1 MDERGRE
8 LVSIGGDLVAAVVS
22 AIPVAGGPIAGVI
35 ATAGNVERDREV
47 AFIRHLVEKPG
58 DRVDRLEAAATDREL
73 ADLVGH
79 GVEVAAACRS
89 DDILGLC
96 AGVVADGL
104 DNSARAEH
112 LSRADLLLDIL
123 GQLHP
128 DHIDVLGGPLL

>member
-1 MDERGRE
+1 MTSKKPLLTKPSEIVDEPWVRVE
-8 LVSIGGDLVAAVVS
+8 M
-22 AIPVAGGPIAGVI
+22 AGLP
-35 ATAGNVERDREV
+35 
-47 AFIRHLVEKPG
+47 
-58 DRVDRLEAAATDREL
+58 
-73 ADLVGH
+73 
-79 GVEVAAACRS
+79 AC